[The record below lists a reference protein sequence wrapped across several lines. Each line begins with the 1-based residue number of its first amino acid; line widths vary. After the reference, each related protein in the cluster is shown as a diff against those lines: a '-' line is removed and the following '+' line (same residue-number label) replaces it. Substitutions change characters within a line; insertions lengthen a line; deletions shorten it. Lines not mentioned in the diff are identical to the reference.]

1 MNRPDDSAEPFF
13 VDRDALKRNF
23 ARAAA
28 TFTRGDALHREVA
41 RRMHERL
48 DYIKLTPQRVLDLGC
63 GPGADIGALSA
74 RYPSTRVI
82 GLDIAQPMALAA
94 APRTSFLKRWFGRSS
109 SAVCA
114 DMAALPFADDSF
126 GMIWSNLALHWLDD
140 PVHAIREAR
149 RVLVPGGLLM
159 FNTLG
164 PDTLKELRSA
174 FARSDDAL
182 HVKRFIDLHD
192 IGDLLLGAGFGTPVM
207 DMEVITLT
215 YESAAALFADLRAT
229 GSVNAMRGRKRGL
242 SGRAALAR
250 MRAALDGFRID
261 GRLPAT
267 FEVVYGHAWKAA
279 PRRVA
284 GAASVIRF
292 SPPRK

>member
-1 MNRPDDSAEPFF
+1 MNRPGDSAEPFF

-28 TFTRGDALHREVA
+28 TFARGDALHREVA

-48 DYIKLTPQRVLDLGC
+48 DYIKVTPLRVLDLGC

-94 APRTSFLKRWFGRSS
+94 APPASFLKRWFGRSS
-109 SAVCA
+109 AAVCA

-140 PVHAIREAR
+140 PAPAIREAR

-164 PDTLKELRSA
+164 PDTLK
-174 FARSDDAL
+174 
-182 HVKRFIDLHD
+182 
-192 IGDLLLGAGFGTPVM
+192 
-207 DMEVITLT
+207 
-215 YESAAALFADLRAT
+215 
-229 GSVNAMRGRKRGL
+229 
-242 SGRAALAR
+242 
-250 MRAALDGFRID
+250 
-261 GRLPAT
+261 
-267 FEVVYGHAWKAA
+267 
-279 PRRVA
+279 
-284 GAASVIRF
+284 
-292 SPPRK
+292 